1 MPVVRFTCCEHL
13 SKLRTDSLLQDRSSC
28 QFGEFG
34 ELFQK
39 HKLVFTHL
47 NWRPRCSSQDDCSAF
62 RTHSFCETDTV
73 LCVRLYVHGSYSAMC
88 ERRLLKKWHGD
99 VQPSTDEGSANRSLF
114 TCLSKLVSFWTHL
127 LQLSALGTVQQSP
140 AGPDYER
147 ELQLSNL
154 VVSLEQHRR
163 TRQKAASDAVGTSSA
178 SQNSPPMAT
187 SSSSEKTQ
195 LGQMAWAFNSH
206 CAPGPLGH
214 FDFIHFQ
221 DLISSWTFCSSIQSF

>member
-1 MPVVRFTCCEHL
+1 MVDIWLPGYPYVEIL
-13 SKLRTDSLLQDRSSC
+13 
-28 QFGEFG
+28 
-34 ELFQK
+34 
-39 HKLVFTHL
+39 
-47 NWRPRCSSQDDCSAF
+47 
-62 RTHSFCETDTV
+62 
-73 LCVRLYVHGSYSAMC
+73 LCVLSFPMARPC
-88 ERRLLKKWHGD
+88 T
-99 VQPSTDEGSANRSLF
+99 TDEDSAKGSLF
-114 TCLSKLVSFWTHL
+114 TRSELEVVSFWSHL
-127 LQLSALGTVQQSP
+127 LSALWGP
-140 AGPDYER
+140 GRHRAGPDYER
-147 ELQLSNL
+147 QLQLSNL

-221 DLISSWTFCSSIQSF
+221 DLISSWTFCSSVLGVCSAARSQQHSGIS